1 MSESRTLMRLLREH
15 DVNED
20 DVMQGAF
27 AMAVDRKDSPMLN
40 PLQETGVKLADDVRA
55 AVLKKAQEE
64 GFESMVRLLSQ
75 NA

>member
-1 MSESRTLMRLLREH
+1 MRLLREH